1 MLLIRRKLLGQDFK
15 KVHHSILLLTFIICV
30 VYEQI
35 TVPGATLNSLVY
47 WPLSYF
53 LMLWLLTGFIPIL
66 FLHGLTMDNQKAIS
80 YHTILALLFGF
91 THVALSDI
99 SIVLL
104 ERLLNI
110 PEHLALGSLASKWL
124 NAWQESLKSSIWYL
138 VTLAGISILY
148 YRELYKNEQKK
159 NEQLVQRLERA
170 EVKTLSAELN
180 PHFLFN
186 AMNGIAMQVRKNES
200 QQAIESIANLGEM
213 LRAVLNTRNNVFITV
228 EEELKLLDRYIS
240 LEKRRFKER
249 IIIEVNC
256 ENKVLGS
263 IIPKL
268 LLQPIVENAF
278 KHGVNADPGESKIL
292 VNVFAHVDKLCIE
305 VFNTGT
311 SRITWPMQKSNSIGL
326 PNTVERLRKLYKN
339 NFVLLI
345 KQGTNGILVKIEL
358 P

>member
-15 KVHHSILLLTFIICV
+15 NVHFSILLVISIICV
-30 VYEQI
+30 GYKQI
-35 TVPGATLNSLVY
+35 TVPGATLDSLVY

-66 FLHGLTMDNQKAIS
+66 FLHSLTMENQKAIS
-80 YHTILALLFGF
+80 YHAILALLFGF

-99 SIVLL
+99 TIVLL
-104 ERLLNI
+104 ERLFNI
-110 PEHLALGSLASKWL
+110 PGHLALGSLASKWL
-124 NAWQESLKSSIWYL
+124 TEWQESLKSSIWYF

-159 NEQLVQRLERA
+159 NQQLVERLEEA
-170 EVKTLSAELN
+170 EVKTLSTELN

-228 EEELKLLDRYIS
+228 EEELKLLDHYIA

-256 ENKVLGS
+256 EKKVLGS
-263 IIPKL
+263 TLPKL

-278 KHGVNADPGESKIL
+278 KHGINADPGESKIL
-292 VNVFAHVDKLCIE
+292 VNIFAHVDKLCID
-305 VFNTGT
+305 VFNTGN
-311 SRITWPMQKSNSIGL
+311 SRITWPAQKGKSIGL

-345 KQGTNGILVKIEL
+345 KQGANGTLVKIEL